1 MDFILDE
8 QQQMI
13 QDMTRQ
19 FADERIAPEAAE
31 IDRDHKYPAEI
42 IKEMGELG
50 LMGIA
55 IPDEYGGAGM
65 GYVEYV
71 LALTEVSRACA
82 STGVIMSVNNSLV
95 CDPFRIF
102 GTEEQKQKYLVPL
115 ASGQKLGAFSLSE
128 AGSGTDA
135 GAMSCRARE
144 DGDEWVL
151 DGTKLWCTNGREA
164 DIIIIFAT
172 IDPELK
178 GKGICAFIVE
188 AGTPGFTVSK
198 LEDKLGIRG
207 SSTAEFVLE
216 NCRIPKENLLGPM
229 GKGMRVAFTTLDG
242 GRIGIASQAL
252 GIGDAAIAAAAKFA
266 NEREQFGRPIGS
278 FQAIQW
284 MLADMKTELEAAR
297 LLTLKAASL
306 KDAGEPFTLYSAMC
320 KLKASEAASFCANKA
335 IQIHGGYGYTTD
347 YPVER
352 YLRDAKITEIYEG
365 TSEAQRM
372 VISREV
378 LGG

>member
-1 MDFILDE
+1 MDFVLDE

-13 QDMTRQ
+13 LDMTRQ
-19 FADERIAPEAAE
+19 FADERIAPTAAE
-31 IDRDHKYPAEI
+31 TDRDHKYPAEI
-42 IKEMGELG
+42 VKEMGELG

-55 IPDEYGGAGM
+55 IPDEYGGSGM

-102 GTEEQKQKYLVPL
+102 GTEEQKQKFLVPL

-135 GAMSCRARE
+135 GAMTCRARE

-164 DIIIIFAT
+164 DILIIFAT
-172 IDPELK
+172 IDPALK

-188 AGTPGFTVSK
+188 KDTPGFTVSK

-207 SSTAEFVLE
+207 SST
-216 NCRIPKENLLGPM
+216 PSSP
-229 GKGMRVAFTTLDG
+229 
-242 GRIGIASQAL
+242 SSW
-252 GIGDAAIAAAAKFA
+252 
-266 NEREQFGRPIGS
+266 GS
-278 FQAIQW
+278 
-284 MLADMKTELEAAR
+284 
-297 LLTLKAASL
+297 
-306 KDAGEPFTLYSAMC
+306 
-320 KLKASEAASFCANKA
+320 
-335 IQIHGGYGYTTD
+335 
-347 YPVER
+347 
-352 YLRDAKITEIYEG
+352 
-365 TSEAQRM
+365 
-372 VISREV
+372 SR
-378 LGG
+378 